1 MSYNNNYFKKVFLV
15 GGKIGSN
22 FKEKFGTM
30 TGGNSE
36 SDSDSESDRLWDEKC
51 SKFPKLPHV
60 LPAVKRIIA
69 IGDLHGDY
77 EKTISSLEVAKVLKK
92 KGDDFEWIGGD
103 TVVVQ
108 VGDQVDSCR
117 GYEGLSCDNPKT
129 TAGDQANDLKILKFF
144 TYLHDKAQ
152 KNNKPGPEGTSP
164 EPGAVY
170 SLLGN
175 HELMN
180 VKGDLRYLSHKN
192 LFDYSLFDK
201 IDIDDNVSGKES
213 SNDKEIFRNTKDPS
227 TASSIRNKYFQPG
240 NKWANFL
247 ACTRQGALIIGKHL
261 FVHAGIIPE
270 MAKKYGVKDI
280 NNITR
285 KYLLDILS
293 DDDDVG
299 QNEIINSSDYSPFW
313 YRPMG
318 QILPDT
324 MGDADEYCERKV
336 IPTLDLYEVNNI
348 IIGHTP
354 QSFTKSGEGIN
365 KTCTLDDTKNDKQY
379 NVIRVDIGA
388 SSAFDAFDK
397 DKTNKNREVQ
407 VLEIVDDKRLY
418 VLKGS
423 ERKLIY

>member
-1 MSYNNNYFKKVFLV
+1 MDHKYFKKVFLI
-15 GGKIGSN
+15 GGKITPN
-22 FKEKFGTM
+22 FKEKFGNM
-30 TGGNSE
+30 TGGNSETLSDSE
-36 SDSDSESDRLWDEKC
+36 SDSDSEQIWESKC
-51 SKFPKLPHV
+51 SKYPKLPHI
-60 LPAVKRIIA
+60 LPATRRIIA

-77 EKTISSLEVAKVLKK
+77 DKTIKSLQVANVIEIK
-92 KGDDFEWIGGD
+92 DDKIEWTGGD

-117 GYEGLSCDNPKT
+117 GYDGMSCTNPNT
-129 TAGDQANDLKILKFF
+129 TSNDSANDLKILKLF
-144 TYLHDKAQ
+144 TELHNKAQ
-152 KNNKPGPEGTSP
+152 KNKTPG
-164 EPGAVY
+164 PGAVY

-180 VKGDLRYLSHKN
+180 VKGDLRYLSYKN
-192 LFDYSLFDK
+192 LFDNSLFDEVGVDSDK
-201 IDIDDNVSGKES
+201 DNCEKDKKEL
-213 SNDKEIFRNTKDPS
+213 KKTKDPIK
-227 TASSIRNKYFQPG
+227 ASKIRNKYFKPG

-270 MAKKYGVKDI
+270 MAKKYGIKDI

-285 KYLLDILS
+285 KYLLDKLS
-293 DDDDVG
+293 SNDNPELD
-299 QNEIINSSDYSPFW
+299 EIINSSDYSPFW

-324 MGDADEYCERKV
+324 MGDADYYCQEKV
-336 IPTLDLYEVNNI
+336 IPTLELYNVNNI

-365 KTCTLDDTKNDKQY
+365 KTCTLNKNKEDKQY

-388 SSAFDAFDK
+388 SAAFDPFDK
-397 DKTNKNREVQ
+397 DKSNKNREVQ
-407 VLEIVDDKRLY
+407 VLEILNDKELNILRES
-418 VLKGS
+418 GS
-423 ERKLIY
+423 ERIY